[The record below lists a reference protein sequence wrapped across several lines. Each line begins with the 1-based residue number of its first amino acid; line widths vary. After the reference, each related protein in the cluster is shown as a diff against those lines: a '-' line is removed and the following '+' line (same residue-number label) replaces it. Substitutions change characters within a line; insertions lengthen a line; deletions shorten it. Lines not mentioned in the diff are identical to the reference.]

1 MTRLTRPAAFFDYV
15 RARAP
20 LGPTLTRSE
29 VAGCERILSACG
41 EEDFP
46 PSWAAYALATAYH
59 ETAGTLSPIREY
71 GKGRG
76 RRYGRPGRHNGQIAY
91 GRGDVQLT
99 WDYNYA
105 RADEELDLGGALV
118 ANYDLAL
125 DPEVSKRILA
135 RGMKEGWFTGK
146 KLATY
151 LPHVALPEQFKKARR
166 IINGTDKA
174 SLIAGYAV
182 TFQSG
187 LIAGGWA

>member
-1 MTRLTRPAAFFDYV
+1 MSALHSPAAFFDHV
-15 RARAP
+15 RAHPP
-20 LGPTLTRSE
+20 LGPILTRDE
-29 VAGCERILSACG
+29 VAGCERILGACG

-59 ETAGTLSPIREY
+59 ETAGTLRPIREY

-76 RRYGRPGRHNGQIAY
+76 RRYGRPGRHKGQIAY

-99 WDYNYA
+99 WDYNYE
-105 RADEELDLGGALV
+105 RADRELGLGGALI

-125 DPEVSKRILA
+125 DPEVSKRIMA

-146 KLATY
+146 RLGTY
-151 LPHVALPEQFKKARR
+151 LPHIALREQFRAARR

-174 SLIAGYAV
+174 DRIAGYAV

-187 LIAGGWA
+187 LVAGGWA